1 MPRWLAEVS
10 SHGLLLA
17 IWLVDYAVGPE
28 LSLSALYLVPV
39 LVIAWVAGRTRGMVI
54 SCLAALFWLLDHAR
68 FAGIASQSSLFY
80 WNAALRLGFFV
91 VATLLTVSLKRAVAD
106 RERLGRLDFVT
117 GVGNA
122 RSLFERA
129 RLEMERARRYHHPIS
144 VAYVD
149 LDDFKGI
156 NDRHGHMVGNAALR
170 DVATIMRSS
179 LRSSDVVARVG
190 GDEFVILLIETG
202 PEEAVAAARKVQGEI
217 RGRVDGN
224 GWPVTV
230 SIGLATFLI
239 PPASVRELLRRA
251 DDLMYCAKRSGKDSV
266 RAEVVQGS
274 ALPEA

>member
-1 MPRWLAEVS
+1 
-10 SHGLLLA
+10 
-17 IWLVDYAVGPE
+17 
-28 LSLSALYLVPV
+28 
-39 LVIAWVAGRTRGMVI
+39 
-54 SCLAALFWLLDHAR
+54 
-68 FAGIASQSSLFY
+68 
-80 WNAALRLGFFV
+80 
-91 VATLLTVSLKRAVAD
+91 
-106 RERLGRLDFVT
+106 
-117 GVGNA
+117 
-122 RSLFERA
+122 
-129 RLEMERARRYHHPIS
+129 
-144 VAYVD
+144 
-149 LDDFKGI
+149 
-156 NDRHGHMVGNAALR
+156 
-170 DVATIMRSS
+170 MRSS